1 METND
6 GKTIIRKTIMKKS
19 INLKKIAKKIF
30 SPISWLFGKIGNVVF
45 SSRCISRIDRYLI
58 SKFLGT
64 YFFAII
70 LIISIA
76 VVFDFNEHLD
86 KFMQNNAPMDKII
99 FEYYLNF
106 IPYYSN
112 LFSALFVFIAVIFF
126 TSKLA
131 DNSEIIAMMSTGMS
145 FKRIMRPYLISAT
158 FIAIFTYVLGAYII
172 PVGTETRLNFE
183 NTYKKKKIVT
193 FAQDIQLEVDTGVIA
208 YIERFERSNK
218 TGYHFSLDKFVDKKL
233 VSHLTANSI
242 SYDTLSDVRY
252 HWTIKD
258 YTIRELKGMKEFIS
272 HGSRTDSIIK
282 MEPEDF
288 LISEGQEATMT
299 SPQLKTYID
308 RQKARGFANIKQFEI
323 EYHKR
328 IAMSF
333 AAYILTIIGLSL
345 SVQKRKGGMGMYL
358 GLGLALSVSYILFQT
373 ISSSFAINANVP
385 PGIAAW
391 IPNIVFLFI
400 AFYLYK
406 KAPR

>member
-1 METND
+1 MS
-6 GKTIIRKTIMKKS
+6 IKKY
-19 INLKKIAKKIF
+19 LKKF
-30 SPISWLFGKIGNVVF
+30 SNVLPHIHLV
-45 SSRCISRIDRYLI
+45 SRIDRYLI
-58 SKFLGT
+58 TKFLGT
-64 YFFAII
+64 YFFSIL

-86 KFMQNNAPMDKII
+86 QFMQHNAPMDKII

-112 LFSALFVFIAVIFF
+112 LFSALFVFISVIFF

-131 DNSEIIAMMSTGMS
+131 DNSEIIAMMSNGMS

-158 FIAIFTYVLGAYII
+158 FLAIFTYVLSAYVI
-172 PVGTETRLNFE
+172 PKGNITRLNFE
-183 NTYKKKKIVT
+183 NTYKKNKRVNY
-193 FAQDIQLEVDTGVIA
+193 AMDVQLEVDSGVIA
-208 YIERFERSNK
+208 YMERFENTNK

-252 HWTIKD
+252 HWTIRD
-258 YTIRELKGMKEFIS
+258 YTVRELKGMKETIS
-272 HGSRTDSIIK
+272 HGVRTDSIIK
-282 MEPEDF
+282 MEPADF
-288 LISEGQEATMT
+288 LIYEGQESTMT
-299 SPQLKTYID
+299 SPELKEYIE
-308 RQKARGFANIKQFEI
+308 RQKARGFANIKQFEV
-323 EYHKR
+323 EYYKR

-373 ISSSFAINANVP
+373 ISSSFAINSNVP
-385 PGIAAW
+385 PLIAVW

>member
-1 METND
+1 MCFKAFCSVWN
-6 GKTIIRKTIMKKS
+6 
-19 INLKKIAKKIF
+19 
-30 SPISWLFGKIGNVVF
+30 WVF
-45 SSRCISRIDRYLI
+45 SSHFISRIDRYLI

-64 YFFAII
+64 YIFSII

-76 VVFDFNEHLD
+76 VVFDFNENLD
-86 KFMQNNAPMDKII
+86 RFMQHNAPFDKLI

-112 LFSALFVFIAVIFF
+112 LFSALFVFISVIFF

-145 FKRIMRPYLISAT
+145 FKRIMRPYLIGAT
-158 FIAIFTYVLGAYII
+158 IIAIFTYMLGAYVI
-172 PVGTETRLNFE
+172 PKGTTTRLNFE
-183 NTYKKKKIVT
+183 NTYKKKKMVT
-193 FAQDIQLEVDTGVIA
+193 YAQDIQLEVDTGVIA

-233 VSHLTANSI
+233 VSHLTASTI
-242 SYDTLSDVRY
+242 TYDTLSDVKF
-252 HWTIKD
+252 HWTIRD
-258 YTIRELKGMKEFIS
+258 YTVRELKGLKEYIS
-272 HGSRTDSIIK
+272 YGNRTDSIIK

-288 LISEGQEATMT
+288 LISEGQESTMT
-299 SPQLKTYID
+299 SPELKEYID
-308 RQKARGFANIKQFEI
+308 RQKARGFANIKQFEV
-323 EYHKR
+323 EYYKR

-345 SVQKRKGGMGMYL
+345 SAQKRKGGMGMYL

-385 PGIAAW
+385 PVIAVW
-391 IPNIVFLFI
+391 IPNIVFVFI
-400 AFYLYK
+400 ALYLFK
-406 KAPR
+406 KAPK